1 MLTFFEYINI
11 PNLWRNQ
18 NDDSRKF
25 PCNDCKDK
33 NFKLFMVNDDLWLKY
48 GINEKT
54 LCKKC
59 LEKRIGRKLNKN
71 DFQQYKNDPI
81 NNNNSEIKKNAA

>member
-1 MLTFFEYINI
+1 MITFKEYIDINK
-11 PNLWRNQ
+11 LWRNQ
-18 NDDSRKF
+18 NDESKKF
-25 PCNDCKDK
+25 PCNDCGDK
-33 NFKLFMVNDDLWLKY
+33 NFKLFMVNDNLWTRY

-71 DFQQYKNDPI
+71 DFQQYMHDPV
-81 NNNNSEIKKNAA
+81 NNSNTEI